1 MAASSF
7 SFPTSSSFMTT
18 SFTDLLASSDDYPIT
33 KGLGDRIAE
42 RTGSGVPK
50 FKSLPPPSLPLSP
63 PPFSPSSYFAI
74 PPGLSPT
81 ELLDSPVLLSS
92 SNVCTIASS
101 LLFCFLFVRLLM
113 LSFCNCDYCRF
124 FRLPQQGVFQL
135 RLLIGRAAAT
145 IRMLNRK
152 KKTALIF
159 PSRHK

>member
-7 SFPTSSSFMTT
+7 SFPTSSSFMNT
-18 SFTDLLASSDDYPIT
+18 SFTDLLASDDYPT
-33 KGLGDRIAE
+33 KGLADRIAE

-92 SNVCTIASS
+92 SNVCS
-101 LLFCFLFVRLLM
+101 
-113 LSFCNCDYCRF
+113 
-124 FRLPQQGVFQL
+124 
-135 RLLIGRAAAT
+135 
-145 IRMLNRK
+145 
-152 KKTALIF
+152 
-159 PSRHK
+159 